1 MNYFASLGIFMCQG
15 RRTQR
20 ELSIQPNIPEISVGW
35 NRPFRFGPTGILGT
49 SFEGGPL

>member
-1 MNYFASLGIFMCQG
+1 MNYFASSGIFMRQG
-15 RRTQR
+15 CRTQR
-20 ELSIQPNIPEISVGW
+20 EVSIQPKIPEISFGW